1 MSTVYEAIK
10 KRFSTRGYSGEK
22 LTDDE
27 LKQVIDA
34 GLAAPTAANKQELHF
49 TVIPGDHPVLQEIE
63 DEKNRSRGPA
73 AKNFYYDA
81 PTVIIISGDESF
93 GWSALDAGIA
103 AQNIVLAAEDLG
115 LGSLIIGC
123 IKDAMRG
130 EKKAY
135 FSEALKIPEGYEFEV
150 AFAVG
155 HRATEKAPHEYSEEK
170 NVTYL
175 C

>member
-10 KRFSTRGYSGEK
+10 KRFSTRGYTDEK
-22 LTDDE
+22 LTDEE
-27 LKQVIDA
+27 LNQVIDA

-49 TVIPGDHPVLQEIE
+49 SVIPAGNPILQEIE
-63 DEKNRSRGPA
+63 DEKNKTRGPA
-73 AKNFYYDA
+73 PKNFYYDA

-103 AQNIVLAAEDLG
+103 AQNIVLAAEGLG

-123 IKDAMRG
+123 IKDAMLG

-135 FSEALKIPEGYEFEV
+135 FNEKLGIPEGYGYQIV
-150 AFAVG
+150 IALG
-155 HRATEKAPHEYSEEK
+155 HTALAKEPHSYDPARQVSC
-170 NVTYL
+170 L
-175 C
+175 